1 MLGPDLASA
10 ARAAAEGEAFLADD
24 RVWRVGVALEGDLD
38 FSLALDRVRGIG
50 VDMHGGTL

>member
-1 MLGPDLASA
+1 MGVFGPDLASA
-10 ARAAAEGEAFLADD
+10 AARGEAFLAED